1 MKKKRHLAPFAL
13 ALAVGMAASP
23 ATALTNGVDWAS
35 APSVVAYL
43 DALVE
48 ERGKVQNV
56 GPEDLAKIE
65 VSANVLW
72 EESLNFELRTNDFD
86 HVVQYLNHRE
96 KTVTVITRMRG
107 FEFNFRAY
115 TAATNVMMRLHPIV
129 ALGRGTPAARKKET
143 IAVVPIFPEDTSEIV
158 ASKQAWNTSL
168 SNEHHR
174 LSAAYEED
182 QKYRNFYDT
191 VCNFHHKIGFLVRH
205 RFGKF

>member
-1 MKKKRHLAPFAL
+1 M
-13 ALAVGMAASP
+13 
-23 ATALTNGVDWAS
+23 
-35 APSVVAYL
+35 
-43 DALVE
+43 VE

-56 GPEDLAKIE
+56 VPEDLAKIE

-182 QKYRNFYDT
+182 QKYRNFYET